1 MKKTFRFLAVAF
13 LISSITLIGCREED
27 PIENTNEQTPSI
39 SYAFENMENW
49 NPQSVFAGYESSL
62 DTMASFIVTRNYY
75 PGLEEYYADCNYG
88 YETPENALLV
98 SIPYKVGNHTRN
110 SNFVTDENADDVTAI
125 FTTSGVTDYEGTPIP
140 NAWISEAMNIS
151 VSEADMTTKKIS
163 ATITATMR
171 DYLYLFSYGE
181 CGNPESKT
189 LTITI
194 KNYPLENWNGIF
206 SKQLSKN

>member
-49 NPQSVFAGYESSL
+49 NPQSVFAGYESYL

-88 YETPENALLV
+88 YETPEN
-98 SIPYKVGNHTRN
+98 
-110 SNFVTDENADDVTAI
+110 
-125 FTTSGVTDYEGTPIP
+125 
-140 NAWISEAMNIS
+140 
-151 VSEADMTTKKIS
+151 
-163 ATITATMR
+163 
-171 DYLYLFSYGE
+171 
-181 CGNPESKT
+181 
-189 LTITI
+189 
-194 KNYPLENWNGIF
+194 
-206 SKQLSKN
+206 